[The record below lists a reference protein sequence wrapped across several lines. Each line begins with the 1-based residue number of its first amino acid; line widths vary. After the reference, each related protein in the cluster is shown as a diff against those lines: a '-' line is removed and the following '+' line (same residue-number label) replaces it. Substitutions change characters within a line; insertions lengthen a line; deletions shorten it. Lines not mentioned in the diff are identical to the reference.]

1 MRDKAGV
8 ARVRDIVT
16 FKCSLTVDSSCV
28 YESVLKTTIGATSAV
43 NIPLTIDEA
52 LYDLS
57 LGASKIVHI
66 DLNDLKPVQY
76 EISDLE
82 KFIKDVISDTLE
94 FYKNLEGDDYIGI
107 RSECE
112 SFMGQF
118 QKYIY
123 LNSFCKK
130 KDINEMKK
138 KFRPIVSETIKKYL
152 NKKLI
157 GE

>member
-66 DLNDLKPVQY
+66 DLNNLTEDDRRFFKLEVSPADKGVLSVHLLEIYKVQ
-76 EISDLE
+76 
-82 KFIKDVISDTLE
+82 F
-94 FYKNLEGDDYIGI
+94 GP
-107 RSECE
+107 
-112 SFMGQF
+112 QF
-118 QKYIY
+118 TIMFHRGRKYG
-123 LNSFCKK
+123 N
-130 KDINEMKK
+130 
-138 KFRPIVSETIKKYL
+138 
-152 NKKLI
+152 
-157 GE
+157 